1 MVNEVRRPLL
11 DGMPFSSISAE
22 DAEILDFEE
31 DEIHNEIKNFKG
43 DKAPGPDGFPLAFY
57 QACWS
62 IVKSDVLAIC
72 QEFYEYGQFE
82 KSLNATFIVLIPK
95 NLVLCKRFLAY

>member
-1 MVNEVRRPLL
+1 MENEVRRPLI

-22 DAEILDFEE
+22 DVEILDKPFEE
-31 DEIHNEIKNFKG
+31 DKIHNVIKNLKG
-43 DKAPGPDGFPLAFY
+43 DKAPAPDGFPLAFY
-57 QACWS
+57 QAFWS
-62 IVKSDVLAIC
+62 IVKSDVLVVC

-95 NLVLCKRFLAY
+95 KSSAM